1 MAVSPNISETQ
12 ESAQQYFTTHPKTM
26 AKARH
31 EIMKKY
37 YQSRAWFTRLAES
50 YVQMKYLSQKAGARF
65 LNNDEIKLI
74 FSPWNKGL
82 IINGKNLRMSE
93 KDSFANLAVFA
104 KSGVGKTSSISFP
117 NIVDLAE
124 RDCSLALNDPKG
136 ELYDALSGYLK
147 YKGFEVIKYDIM
159 EVNNHDSH
167 FFNPFAF
174 VQDDVELDFICD
186 LIINVGNPQHNGN
199 PIFNNGAIKLVR
211 ILAKCLSY
219 GDKKKYNLPEL
230 YSILRQFGNMG
241 KGIQKWIYENSRN
254 PETGDRE
261 VFAEWQS
268 LLTGNEEGVM
278 SFVLTAQ
285 TALRQLANDN
295 FRKFYSDTT
304 VDLNTFRK
312 RKTAIFYVTPPD
324 KQQYFSLSTSI
335 FFRTLFSIAMRK
347 QYLNEVRPPRPFYCI
362 YDEFGNSY
370 VPSFQD
376 IITTSRAYRI
386 SCTIILQSITQLESK
401 YGKVDAKTIID
412 GGFSTYMTLH
422 SGNHETNKFFEELG
436 GKVVE
441 TRRRDILDN
450 RVERHEYNLVN
461 QDEIRRM
468 ADDQALVVYKNKHA
482 MQITLLPH
490 YKNKKFRV
498 AKEFGKLRVKVPPRY
513 SLDM

>member
-1 MAVSPNISETQ
+1 
-12 ESAQQYFTTHPKTM
+12 
-26 AKARH
+26 
-31 EIMKKY
+31 MKKY
-37 YQSRAWFTRLAES
+37 YQSRVWFTRLAES
-50 YVQMKYLSQKAGARF
+50 YIQMKYLSQKAGARF
-65 LNNDEIKLI
+65 LSDDEIKLI
-74 FSPWNKGL
+74 FSSWNKGL

-117 NIVDLAE
+117 NIIDLAE

-147 YKGFEVIKYDIM
+147 YKGFHVIKYDIM
-159 EVNNHDSH
+159 EVTNHDSH

-186 LIINVGNPQHNGN
+186 LIINVGNPSEGKSQ
-199 PIFNNGAIKLVR
+199 IFNNGAIKLIR

-219 GDKKKYNLPEL
+219 GDPKKYNLPEL
-230 YSILRQFGNMG
+230 YSKLREFGSMG
-241 KGIQKWIYENSRN
+241 EGLKKWIYENSQN
-254 PETGDRE
+254 PQTGDRE
-261 VFAEWQS
+261 TYHEWVS
-268 LLTGNEEGVM
+268 FLTGNEEGVM

-285 TALRQLANDN
+285 TSLRQLANDN
-295 FRKFYSDTT
+295 FRSFYSDNSF
-304 VDLNTFRK
+304 DLNSFRK
-312 RKTAIFYVTPPD
+312 QKTAVFYVTPPD
-324 KQQYFSLSTSI
+324 KQQYFSFSTSI
-335 FFRTLFSIAMRK
+335 FFRTLFSISMRK
-347 QYLNEVRPPRPFYCI
+347 QYLDENKFIRPFYCI

-376 IITTSRAYRI
+376 IITTSRAYKI

-441 TRRRDILDN
+441 TKRRDVYDHRSE
-450 RVERHEYNLVN
+450 RVEYNLVN

-468 ADDQALVVYKNKHA
+468 ADDQALIVYKNKQA
-482 MQITLLPH
+482 MQIRLLPH

-498 AKEFGKLRVKVPPRY
+498 AKEFGRLRVKLPPRHY
-513 SLDM
+513 LGV

>member
-1 MAVSPNISETQ
+1 
-12 ESAQQYFTTHPKTM
+12 
-26 AKARH
+26 
-31 EIMKKY
+31 MKKY
-37 YQSRAWFTRLAES
+37 YQSKTFFSRLTES
-50 YVQMKYLSQKAGARF
+50 YINMKLLSQKTGARF
-65 LNNDEIKLI
+65 LSNDEIKLI
-74 FSPWNKGL
+74 FSSWNKGL

-93 KDSFANLAVFA
+93 RDSFANLAVFA

-117 NIVDLAE
+117 NIIDLAE
-124 RDCSLALNDPKG
+124 RDCSIALNDPKG

-147 YKGFEVIKYDIM
+147 YKGFKVIKYDIM
-159 EVNNHDSH
+159 EVDGDSH

-186 LIINVGNPQHNGN
+186 LIINVGNPKDSGD

-219 GDKKKYNLPEL
+219 GDKTKYNLPEL
-230 YSILRQFGNMG
+230 YRVLRQFGNMG
-241 KGIQKWIYENSRN
+241 KGIEKWVYENSQN
-254 PETGDRE
+254 PVTGDRE
-261 VFAEWQS
+261 VFHEWQS
-268 LLTGNEEGVM
+268 FLTGNEEGVM

-295 FRKFYSDTT
+295 FRKFYSDNS

-312 RKTAIFYVTPPD
+312 QKTAVFYVTPPD
-324 KQQYFSLSTSI
+324 KQQYFSFSTSI

-347 QYLNEVRPPRPFYCI
+347 QYLDESKPIRPFYCI

-376 IITTSRAYRI
+376 IITTSRAYKI

-401 YGKVDAKTIID
+401 YGKVDAQTIID

-441 TRRRDILDN
+441 TRRKDMLDHRTE
-450 RVERHEYNLVN
+450 RVEYNLVN

-468 ADDQALVVYKNKHA
+468 ADNQALVVYKNQQA
-482 MQITLLPH
+482 MKIQILPH

-498 AKEFGKLRVKVPPRY
+498 AKEFGRLRVKVPPKHY
-513 SLDM
+513 LEQ

>member
-1 MAVSPNISETQ
+1 ME
-12 ESAQQYFTTHPKTM
+12 
-26 AKARH
+26 KARQQV
-31 EIMKKY
+31 MKKY
-37 YQSRAWFTRLAES
+37 YQSKVSLASLVET
-50 YVQMKYLSQKAGARF
+50 YANFRFLTQKAGARF
-65 LNNDEIKLI
+65 LSDDEIKLI
-74 FSPWNKGL
+74 FSSWNKGL

-93 KDSFANLAVFA
+93 RDSFANLAVFA

-117 NIVDLAE
+117 NIVDLAN

-136 ELYDALSGYLK
+136 ELYDCLSGYLK
-147 YKGFEVIKYDIM
+147 YKGFQVIKYDIM
-159 EVNNHDSH
+159 EVMNNDSH

-186 LIINVGNPQHNGN
+186 LIINVGNPQENGN
-199 PIFNNGAIKLVR
+199 PIFNNGAIKLVK

-230 YSILRQFGNMG
+230 YRVLRQFGDMG
-241 KGIQKWIYENSRN
+241 KGIDKWIYQNSRN
-254 PETGDRE
+254 PMTGDRE
-261 VFAEWQS
+261 IFYEWQS
-268 LLTGNEEGVM
+268 FLTGNDEGVM

-295 FRKFYSDTT
+295 FRAFYSNNSF
-304 VDLNTFRK
+304 DLNSFREQ
-312 RKTAIFYVTPPD
+312 KTAIFYVTPPD
-324 KQQYFSLSTSI
+324 KQSYFSFSTSI
-335 FFRTLFSIAMRK
+335 FFRTLFSIGMRK
-347 QYLNEVRPPRPFYCI
+347 QYLDENRPIRPFYCL

-376 IITTSRAYRI
+376 IITTSRAYKI

-441 TRRRDILDN
+441 TRRRDVTDHRSE
-450 RVERHEYNLVN
+450 RVEYNLVN

-468 ADDQALVVYKNKHA
+468 NDDQALVVYKNKQA
-482 MQITLLPH
+482 MKIKILPH
-490 YKNKKFRV
+490 YRNKKFSV
-498 AKEFGKLRVKVPPRY
+498 AKQFGRLRVKVPPKHY
-513 SLDM
+513 LGQ